1 MKAGDLVKSKF
12 TFFEGQLGLIIQ
24 DDVWGEE
31 YWSTQHSRTHKWCN
45 VKLLCNGEARLIS
58 SEDMEVVKRCQEN
71 VKSGSN
77 TLRQPSQ
84 RVTL

>member
-1 MKAGDLVKSKF
+1 MKVGDLVKSKF
-12 TFFEGQLGLIIQ
+12 SFFEGQLGLIIQ

-31 YWSTQHSRTHKWCN
+31 YWSTQHSRTHKWCS
-45 VKLLCNGEARLIS
+45 VKLLCNGKARLIS

-71 VKSGSN
+71 VKSDSN

>member
-1 MKAGDLVKSKF
+1 MKVGDLVKSKF
-12 TFFEGQLGLIIQ
+12 SFFEGQLGLIVAVDI
-24 DDVWGEE
+24 WEE
-31 YWSTQHSRTHKWCN
+31 SLIDKWHR
-45 VKLLCNGEARLIS
+45 VKLFCNGEDGTFCER
-58 SEDMEVVKRCQEN
+58 DMEVVKRCQEN

>member
-1 MKAGDLVKSKF
+1 MKVGDLVKSKF
-12 TFFEGQLGLIIQ
+12 SFFEGQLGLIIQ

-31 YWSTQHSRTHKWCN
+31 YWSTQHSRTHKWCS

-71 VKSGSN
+71 VKSDSN

>member
-1 MKAGDLVKSKF
+1 MKVGDLVKSKF
-12 TFFEGQLGLIIQ
+12 SFFEGQLGLIIQ

-31 YWSTQHSRTHKWCN
+31 YWSTQHSRSHKWCS

-71 VKSGSN
+71 VKSDSN
-77 TLRQPSQ
+77 TLQSDSQ

>member
-1 MKAGDLVKSKF
+1 MKVGDLVKSKF
-12 TFFEGQLGLIIQ
+12 SFFEEQLGLIIAF
-24 DDVWGEE
+24 DIWEESLIDKWHRVKLFVNGEE
-31 YWSTQHSRTHKWCN
+31 RTICEH
-45 VKLLCNGEARLIS
+45 
-58 SEDMEVVKRCQEN
+58 DMEVVKRCQEN

>member
-1 MKAGDLVKSKF
+1 MKVGDLVKSKF
-12 TFFEGQLGLIIQ
+12 SFFEGQLGLIIQ

-31 YWSTQHSRTHKWCN
+31 YWSTQHSRTHKWCS

-77 TLRQPSQ
+77 TLQSDSE

>member
-1 MKAGDLVKSKF
+1 MKVGDLVKSKF

-31 YWSTQHSRTHKWCN
+31 YWSTQHSRSHKWCS

-71 VKSGSN
+71 VKSDSN
-77 TLRQPSQ
+77 TLQSDSQ